1 MANIRVPDPRR
12 VAAAIAAPLIAV
24 AIAGGV
30 SAVLLVLTGHDPA
43 VVLNTLGTRLGETNT
58 LMDAANRAIPLYL
71 SGIAVAVG
79 FKMNLFNIGVEGQY
93 KVGALTAA
101 VLGAAVTLPGPLHVV
116 FCLLA
121 GLIGGALWATVPA
134 VLKVKRGINE
144 VVSTIMLNFI
154 AISLVAWLYTGVF
167 KGSAA
172 GELNTRTKYL
182 PESAWMPDLVSNGSH
197 RVNSFAIVAVLVG
210 VAYYLL
216 VWKSRFGFQLRAS
229 GANPFAARTSGVDP
243 TKMVF
248 RAMLI
253 SGAAAGLVGL
263 PELLGD
269 KHAYTDT
276 FSVGLGFDGIA
287 VALLGRKHPIG
298 IAIGALVGGFL
309 DAAGRF
315 LDLDG
320 IPREIVT
327 ILQGVIVLAVVI
339 TYQVAEQFAQRR
351 ITAETAA
358 KAERLDLEVAG

>member
-43 VVLNTLGTRLGETNT
+43 VVLNTLGPRLGETNT

-276 FSVGLGFDGIA
+276 
-287 VALLGRKHPIG
+287 LGRKHPIG
-298 IAIGALVGGFL
+298 IAIGALVWGFL